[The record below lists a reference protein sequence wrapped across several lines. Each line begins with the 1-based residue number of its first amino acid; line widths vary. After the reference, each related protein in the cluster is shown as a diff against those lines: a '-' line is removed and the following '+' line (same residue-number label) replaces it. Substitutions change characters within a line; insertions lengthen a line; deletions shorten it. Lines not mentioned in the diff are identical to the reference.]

1 MFKARI
7 FAIIYMNAE
16 KPHGTTKALKG
27 ALNMPD
33 FDKMTLEQLVRPE
46 GYDCDCGKHHVSPME
61 YLKIGRGVI
70 VYVPEMIAAMHRKK
84 PFVVCDKNTYA
95 VAGKRVCEILAAAN
109 VPYSL
114 YVIPGDRI
122 APSEWE
128 CGSALM
134 HYDPSCDMLLG
145 VGSGVINDT
154 CKVLAHAIGVP
165 SAIVGTAPSMDGY
178 ASNSSSMEVNH
189 VKVSLYNHAPVGIL
203 LDFEILAQAP
213 MRMLWAGLG
222 DMVAKYIAICEW
234 RISNI
239 VTGEYYCE
247 HIAQLMRT
255 AVKKIVDASDGITK
269 RDPDAIQSIAE
280 GLIIAGVGMAY
291 AEISRPASGLEHYF
305 SHMWEMMALERGKP
319 YDLHGIQ
326 VGIGTVLSMKL
337 YKYIREIKPDR
348 AVAEAHMKAFNR
360 ADWEAQIRRIFGKTA
375 NEIIAIEDK
384 CHKNDPQKHA
394 KRLDNIL
401 NHWDEI
407 LKIIDEELPD
417 YDHLYNLMAATGMP
431 MKPSDIGVPM
441 QDVVDA
447 FIGSRDIRDKYL
459 SCSLLWDLGLTDEF
473 AKILEKVAEA

>member
-1 MFKARI
+1 M
-7 FAIIYMNAE
+7 
-16 KPHGTTKALKG
+16 GG
-27 ALNMPD
+27 
-33 FDKMTLEQLVRPE
+33 
-46 GYDCDCGKHHVSPME
+46 
-61 YLKIGRGVI
+61 
-70 VYVPEMIAAMHRKK
+70 KK
-84 PFVVCDKNTYA
+84 PFVVCDQNTYA
-95 VAGKRVCEILAAAN
+95 VAGERVCKILTDAG
-109 VPYSL
+109 VPYTC
-114 YVIPGDRI
+114 YIIPGERI
-122 APSEWE
+122 SPAEWE
-128 CGSALM
+128 VGSAVM

-145 VGSGVINDT
+145 VGSGVVNDT

-203 LDFEILAQAP
+203 LDSEILAQAP

-234 RISNI
+234 RISHI

-247 HIAQLMRT
+247 SIAQLMRS
-255 AVKKIVDASDGITK
+255 ALKKIVDAADGIPK

-305 SHMWEMMALERGKP
+305 SHMWEMMALERGLP

-337 YKYIREIKPDR
+337 YRKIREIKPDR
-348 AVAEAHMKAFNR
+348 ARAEAHMKAFDR
-360 ADWEAQIRRIFGKTA
+360 AQWEEQIHRIFGKTA
-375 NEIIAIEDK
+375 GEIIAIEDK
-384 CHKNDPQKHA
+384 THKNDPARHA
-394 KRLDNIL
+394 KRLDNLI

-417 YDHLYNLMAATGMP
+417 YDALYNLMAATGMP
-431 MKPSDIGVPM
+431 MKPSDINVSL
-441 QDVVDA
+441 DDTVAA

-459 SCSLLWDLGLTDEF
+459 SCSFLW
-473 AKILEKVAEA
+473 

>member
-1 MFKARI
+1 MSV
-7 FAIIYMNAE
+7 
-16 KPHGTTKALKG
+16 
-27 ALNMPD
+27 
-33 FDKMTLEQLVRPE
+33 FDKMSLEQLVCKE
-46 GYDCDCGKHHVSPME
+46 GHDCGCGKHHACYLQ

-70 VYVPEMIAAMHRKK
+70 TCVPEMIETMQKKK
-84 PFVVCDKNTYA
+84 PFVLCDNNTYE
-95 VAGKRVCEILAAAN
+95 VAGKRVCEILDAAKIA
-109 VPYSL
+109 YSI
-114 YVIPGDRI
+114 YIIPGKRI

-134 HYDPSCDMLLG
+134 HYDPSCDMILG
-145 VGSGVINDT
+145 IGSGVVNDT

-178 ASNSSSMEVNH
+178 ASNSSSMEMNH

-203 LDFEILAQAP
+203 LDSEILAQAP

-247 HIAQLMRT
+247 EVAQLMRT
-255 AVKKIVDASDGITK
+255 ALKKVVDASDGITK
-269 RDPDAIQSIAE
+269 REPDAIQSIAE
-280 GLIIAGVGMAY
+280 GLVIAGIGMAY

-305 SHMWEMMALERGKP
+305 SHMWEMMALERNKP

-326 VGIGTVLSMKL
+326 VGIGTVLTMKL

-348 AVAEAHMKAFNR
+348 ALAEAHMNAFDR
-360 ADWEAQIRRIFGKTA
+360 AAWEQQIHRIFGKTA

-384 CHKNDPQKHA
+384 THKNDKQRHA

-407 LKIIDEELPD
+407 LQIIDTELPD
-417 YDHLYNLMAATGMP
+417 YDKLYQLMSATGMP
-431 MKPSDIGVPM
+431 MKPSEIDVPM
-441 QDVVDA
+441 QDVIDA
-447 FIGSRDIRDKYL
+447 FVGSRDIRDKYL
-459 SCSLLWDLGLTDEF
+459 SSSMLWDLGLTDEYV
-473 AKILEKVAEA
+473 KILKNVAEA